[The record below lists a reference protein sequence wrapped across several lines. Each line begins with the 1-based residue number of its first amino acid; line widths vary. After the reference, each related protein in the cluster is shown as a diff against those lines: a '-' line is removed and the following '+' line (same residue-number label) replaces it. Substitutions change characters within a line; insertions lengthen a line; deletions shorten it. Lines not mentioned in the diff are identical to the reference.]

1 MLPIVTVAGLRAASR
16 KVQDGSTMNRE
27 PDRPSDS
34 LAGVD
39 AGGDA
44 AWGELVDALI
54 ASRRSFAPRR
64 IGAPGPDADQ
74 LARLFAAAAAA
85 PDHDQLLPWRFVI
98 VPAHQRERLA
108 DVFAKSL
115 LERDPGAA
123 PHDVELARAK
133 AHNCP
138 LLVLAIARFGEPDA
152 DVSDL
157 ERMVSLGAAIQN
169 LLLAAHGMGLA
180 GGLAGGRALRSHH
193 LRELFGLAPGEH
205 PVCFVLVGTA
215 LGREPSRPRP
225 TRDAFVS
232 EL

>member
-1 MLPIVTVAGLRAASR
+1 M
-16 KVQDGSTMNRE
+16 DRE
-27 PDRPSDS
+27 RDCPPDT
-34 LAGVD
+34 LAGAD
-39 AGGDA
+39 DLGDA

-64 IGAPGPDADQ
+64 IGHPGPDADQ

-85 PDHDQLLPWRFVI
+85 PDHNQLLPWRFVI
-98 VPAHQRERLA
+98 VPADKRERLA
-108 DVFAKSL
+108 DVFAQSL
-115 LERDPGAA
+115 LDRDAA
-123 PHDVELARAK
+123 ASPQDVQLARAK

-138 LLVLAIARFGEPDA
+138 LLMLAIARFGEPDA
-152 DVSDL
+152 EVSNL

-180 GGLAGGRALRSHH
+180 GGLAGGRALRSQH
-193 LRELFGLAPGEH
+193 LRELFGLAPSEY
-205 PVCFVLVGTA
+205 PTCFVLVGTA

-225 TRDAFVS
+225 TMDAFVS

>member
-1 MLPIVTVAGLRAASR
+1 MT
-16 KVQDGSTMNRE
+16 NRE
-27 PDRPSDS
+27 PDGAPDT
-34 LAGVD
+34 LAGAD
-39 AGGDA
+39 TAGDA
-44 AWGELVDALI
+44 SWAELVDALI

-64 IGAPGPDADQ
+64 IGAPGPDAGQ

-85 PDHDQLLPWRFVI
+85 PDHGQLLPWRFVI
-98 VPAHQRERLA
+98 VPADNRERLS
-108 DVFAKSL
+108 DVFAQSL
-115 LERDPGAA
+115 LERDPAA
-123 PHDVELARAK
+123 SPQDVQLARAK

-138 LLVLAIARFGEPDA
+138 LLMLAIARFGEPDA
-152 DVSDL
+152 EVSNL

-193 LRELFGLAPGEH
+193 LRKLFGLAPNEH
-205 PVCFVLVGTA
+205 PVCFVLVGTP

-225 TRDAFVS
+225 TMDSFVS